1 MTNRPVNIYGTGLGT
16 NGSDRVSVGTKHLYD
31 GHNRRVKSVDEDGRA
46 RYNIFDAAGTLIQV
60 YDAHTDTRTD
70 YVSGPNGP
78 LARIKRIA
86 GVDTVSFTHAD
97 HLGTARAGTSAT
109 GALLWEDFHT
119 PFGESLIHPDA
130 TDDQGD
136 FTGHIRDKSSGLT
149 YMQARYYSPVAGQ
162 FLSIDPMDF
171 VGSGGNPGY
180 FNRYAYT
187 FNDPINMIDP
197 DGQVVRGAG
206 FQSDTDPEW
215 VDAKN
220 AAREASTRASTE
232 AGNYT
237 HLANSIKS
245 GNWDQRASDA
255 KSEFSKAYGTGN
267 YNEANVSAVAS
278 ALTDIAN
285 TLSASS
291 STVIDRADA
300 AKMAQYGFGAGTGGF
315 FEPSSGKIYTT
326 DNFHAAGFES
336 QVFKMFHEGGHAT
349 GGNHI
354 PAANGPQ
361 GGYTSGRLYR
371 IKARTYWNSNSA
383 SKQYSDP
390 GILDCVVQVG
400 AGGC

>member
-1 MTNRPVNIYGTGLGT
+1 
-16 NGSDRVSVGTKHLYD
+16 
-31 GHNRRVKSVDEDGRA
+31 
-46 RYNIFDAAGTLIQV
+46 
-60 YDAHTDTRTD
+60 
-70 YVSGPNGP
+70 
-78 LARIKRIA
+78 
-86 GVDTVSFTHAD
+86 
-97 HLGTARAGTSAT
+97 
-109 GALLWEDFHT
+109 
-119 PFGESLIHPDA
+119 
-130 TDDQGD
+130 
-136 FTGHIRDKSSGLT
+136 
-149 YMQARYYSPVAGQ
+149 
-162 FLSIDPMDF
+162 MDF

-215 VDAKN
+215 VEAKN
-220 AAREASTRASTE
+220 AASEASTRASTE

-255 KSEFSKAYGTGN
+255 TSEFSQAYGTGN

-291 STVIDRADA
+291 SAVIDRADA

-326 DNFHAAGFES
+326 TISTQVVLRAKYSKCFMRAGTKLAAMIFQLQMGPKEDI
-336 QVFKMFHEGGHAT
+336 QQGHYI
-349 GGNHI
+349 G
-354 PAANGPQ
+354 
-361 GGYTSGRLYR
+361 
-371 IKARTYWNSNSA
+371 
-383 SKQYSDP
+383 
-390 GILDCVVQVG
+390 
-400 AGGC
+400 